1 MPSQIWS
8 LCSMIGSNLAR
19 SGSSSGSP
27 SAGAQLALTAA
38 STGAIRWAYSSM

>member
-8 LCSMIGSNLAR
+8 LWLMIGSKRAR

-27 SAGAQLALTAA
+27 SAGAQLAFSAA
-38 STGAIRWAYSSM
+38 STGAMRWA